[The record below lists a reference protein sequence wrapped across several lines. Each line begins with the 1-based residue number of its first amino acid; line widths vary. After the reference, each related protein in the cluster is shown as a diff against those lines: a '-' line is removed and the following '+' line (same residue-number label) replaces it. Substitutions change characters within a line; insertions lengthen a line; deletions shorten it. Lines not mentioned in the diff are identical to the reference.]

1 MARDEIRV
9 PSRNYMTNSDS
20 QFTPDEL
27 QQWQRAIAE
36 ADRHNIWCH
45 CRQCDAEWV
54 ASTPVKCFKCGSDR
68 VEHISCWQF
77 PDD

>member
-1 MARDEIRV
+1 
-9 PSRNYMTNSDS
+9 MTNPDS

-27 QQWQRAIAE
+27 QQWQSAIAE
-36 ADRHNIWCH
+36 TDRHNIWCH
-45 CRQCDAEWV
+45 CKKCDAEWV
-54 ASTPVKCFKCGSDR
+54 ASTPVNCPDCGSDR